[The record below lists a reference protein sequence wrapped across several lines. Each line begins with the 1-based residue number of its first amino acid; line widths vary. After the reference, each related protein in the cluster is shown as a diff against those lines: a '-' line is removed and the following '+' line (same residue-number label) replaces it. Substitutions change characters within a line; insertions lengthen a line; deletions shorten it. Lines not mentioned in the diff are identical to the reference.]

1 MVPVRP
7 WGGPRMEKTH
17 SFPDGPGR
25 EAMLTGRLDGA
36 LVSDGPISGA
46 AAATGLCPAL
56 RLWVARDRAWLIGH
70 ANLFSA

>member
-46 AAATGLCPAL
+46 GAATVQCPAL
-56 RLWVARDRAWLIGH
+56 QQRQAYVRRCSGG
-70 ANLFSA
+70 